1 MFHKLFISVLC
12 NNIVLFNQNF
22 IKTKTALFQGLFL
35 RGQHPG
41 KTNIKTQI
49 QTGEFHISV
58 ALI

>member
-1 MFHKLFISVLC
+1 MILYFNNKKQKQPFI
-12 NNIVLFNQNF
+12 
-22 IKTKTALFQGLFL
+22 QGLFL